1 MKLRVF
7 YEDNHILVAEKPAGM
22 PSQADATGAPDMLCL
37 VKSYVKEKYSK
48 PGEAYIGL
56 VHRLDRPAAGL
67 MVFARTSKAAARL
80 AEQVRTRQMQK
91 KYLAVVAGD
100 GLPDRGD
107 GGLSL
112 KGCREKYF
120 PQGAA
125 PEKGAKRAVLEYR
138 VLEARQGQALVLV
151 HLETGRPHQIR
162 LQFALR
168 GWSLV
173 GDAKYGSGGQDL
185 ALYSCFLG
193 FCTRRSEKKWNFA
206 PCPEWERLPGLKKD
220 CERRIF
226 AGRFAIFYKKSEKYS
241 RIFP

>member
-22 PSQADATGAPDMLCL
+22 PSQADATGAPDMLSL

-100 GLPDRGD
+100 GLPEQGRMEDY
-107 GGLSL
+107 LL
-112 KGCREKYF
+112 KDVGKNISRRAQ
-120 PQGAA
+120 PH
-125 PEKGAKRAVLEYR
+125 EKGAKRAVLEYR

-193 FCTRRSEKKWNFA
+193 FLHPTKREKMEFCA
-206 PCPEWERLPGLKKD
+206 LPRGGA
-220 CERRIF
+220 F
-226 AGRFAIFYKKSEKYS
+226 AGFEK
-241 RIFP
+241 RLREENFCGQIRNFL